1 MHIKSFNFL
10 SGSLQQELQKFRHDQ
25 GFSQA
30 YSNLDKEFRSER
42 VAVQYQDPKNRMNNV
57 FVENLDINQEMIED
71 DIKENNEN
79 VQDENKKASS
89 NETQDNE
96 LSVYERLLKGNVAIQ
111 LDSAILK
118 TDVND
123 MEVSKTV
130 NSSMNAVMNV
140 LGDDNFSQKMKN
152 DSSNWAQMQNE
163 RVSRVEDELQT
174 RHKSR
179 SDPEYS
185 RNYDGR
191 YGVSD
196 RNAEQR
202 RNKDVLS
209 ERRDQVSRRDI
220 SQNDY
225 DKRALAKD
233 DSLRRKDLKERNE
246 NLQNVKNLDNG
257 RTTKSDLDS
266 KLQSKSRNDKIREEK
281 RREEKR
287 ESLIIYPC
295 K

>member
-10 SGSLQQELQKFRHDQ
+10 SGSLQQEIQKFRHDQ

-42 VAVQYQDPKNRMNNV
+42 VAVQYQDPKTRMNNG
-57 FVENLDINQEMIED
+57 FAENLDINQEMIED
-71 DIKENNEN
+71 DTKENNGN
-79 VQDENKKASS
+79 VQDENIKASS
-89 NETQDNE
+89 NKTQDNE

-111 LDSAILK
+111 FD
-118 TDVND
+118 
-123 MEVSKTV
+123 SKTV
-130 NSSMNAVMNV
+130 KTGNNDIEASNTINSSMNAVMNV

-179 SDPEYS
+179 SDREYS
-185 RNYDGR
+185 RNYDSR

-196 RNAEQR
+196 RNEDQR
-202 RNKDVLS
+202 RNNGVLS

-220 SQNDY
+220 IQNDY

-233 DSLRRKDLKERNE
+233 DSLRRKDLKDRNE
-246 NLQNVKNLDNG
+246 NLQNVAN
-257 RTTKSDLDS
+257 
-266 KLQSKSRNDKIREEK
+266 
-281 RREEKR
+281 
-287 ESLIIYPC
+287 
-295 K
+295 